1 MKFYKDAARKTYE
14 RDQKTSDLVRE
25 ILENVQRNGD
35 AELLALT
42 KKFDGIDMD
51 SVKVS
56 REQIANA

>member
-1 MKFYKDAARKTYE
+1 MEFYKEAARKTYE
-14 RDQKTSDLVRE
+14 RDQKTTDLVRE

-35 AELLALT
+35 SELIALT

-51 SVKVS
+51 TVKIG